1 MRPPL
6 YGYSILTCH
15 FEQSEKSP
23 REISHY
29 IRDDTVIKSELRQ
42 SPLLNNVLLIRN
54 FINIPEYIYMD
65 EERQ

>member
-1 MRPPL
+1 M
-6 YGYSILTCH
+6 ILTQI
-15 FEQSEKSP
+15 ESEPFS
-23 REISHY
+23 EY
-29 IRDDTVIKSELRQ
+29 TDTVIKSELRQ